1 MTLGEHT
8 DGLRPAAAWYVV
20 TLLTF
25 AYLFALLDRTV
36 VTLLIAPIQQDLH
49 ITDTQFGLLQ
59 GLSFGIFY
67 LLGGLPIG
75 WLVDRMSR
83 VRIITAGVAAWS
95 MLTMFSGLAS
105 TFKQLFL
112 TRIGVGIGEAA
123 LNPTAYSLLA
133 DLFPRDKLSRAIA
146 VFSSGAMIGTGLAY
160 AFGGALM
167 AALMLTLREP
177 SRAGRERVSSHVP
190 WRALTGF
197 LCLRR
202 TIIFLHFGA
211 FSCLGV
217 LIWSFLTWGPAFLF
231 RSHGLSGGI
240 VGITMGVATGLLGTL
255 GFFLGGALADF
266 WLRKGQPDAHMKVG
280 FFAMLAALPVGLM
293 VALCSSAAVATIGMC
308 ILIFL
313 LMTPVP
319 AGIAALQLITPP
331 LLRGRISALYMVVV
345 NFAGLALG
353 PVFVALLTDYVFHS
367 MAAIGV
373 ALAIITVMM
382 ASLSALGFGLGRR
395 LMGACIL
402 EGSRE

>member
-8 DGLRPAAAWYVV
+8 DGLRPAAARYVV
-20 TLLTF
+20 ALLTF

-59 GLSFGIFY
+59 GLTFGIFY

-83 VRIITAGVAAWS
+83 VRIITVGVAAWS

-112 TRIGVGIGEAA
+112 MRIGVGIGEAA

-160 AFGGALM
+160 AFGGALIHLFGGRPDVTLPIVGTLRIWQVAFLAAGAPGLLL

-177 SRAGRERVSSHVP
+177 SRSGGERVSGHVP

-197 LCLRR
+197 LRLRC

-217 LIWSFLTWGPAFLF
+217 LLYSFLTWGPAFLF

-240 VGITMGVATGLLGTL
+240 VGITMGVAIMNLPTGT
-255 GFFLGGALADF
+255 
-266 WLRKGQPDAHMKVG
+266 DAR
-280 FFAMLAALPVGLM
+280 FRDP
-293 VALCSSAAVATIGMC
+293 ATWRPNC
-308 ILIFL
+308 DSY
-313 LMTPVP
+313 P
-319 AGIAALQLITPP
+319 
-331 LLRGRISALYMVVV
+331 
-345 NFAGLALG
+345 
-353 PVFVALLTDYVFHS
+353 
-367 MAAIGV
+367 
-373 ALAIITVMM
+373 
-382 ASLSALGFGLGRR
+382 
-395 LMGACIL
+395 
-402 EGSRE
+402 